1 MILLYI
7 ILLNYNKISGTEL
20 LRDVEKSHEILLS
33 MKEAS
38 VARRSADLMLEVIEV
53 AKTYLAR
60 RRLSMQ
66 QPVNSHLSPSQFG
79 SLGMEPD
86 MNGPNISMN
95 ESNNWQRTLF
105 ADDFLGLRR
114 VDMLSTL
121 IDPTILVDF
130 AAENTYSAQNDPFLI
145 SGDPDTL
152 GMWASPQ

>member
-1 MILLYI
+1 
-7 ILLNYNKISGTEL
+7 
-20 LRDVEKSHEILLS
+20 
-33 MKEAS
+33 
-38 VARRSADLMLEVIEV
+38 
-53 AKTYLAR
+53 
-60 RRLSMQ
+60 
-66 QPVNSHLSPSQFG
+66 
-79 SLGMEPD
+79 MEPD
-86 MNGPNISMN
+86 MNVPNISMN